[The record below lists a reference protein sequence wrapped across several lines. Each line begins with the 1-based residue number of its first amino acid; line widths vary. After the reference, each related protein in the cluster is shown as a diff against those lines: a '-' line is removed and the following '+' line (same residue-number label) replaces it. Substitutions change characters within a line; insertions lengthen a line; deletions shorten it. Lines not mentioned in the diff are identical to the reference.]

1 MKVLHYSGL
10 KSVMWP
16 KYAMEQYSISTW
28 DWRIYHDLA
37 LQNLDGRTVMIHL
50 EKFYFVMI
58 YMYLIAGNFRGRKL
72 SQIGEKYKFC
82 IAECSLVQL
91 Q

>member
-1 MKVLHYSGL
+1 MRLAHY
-10 KSVMWP
+10 
-16 KYAMEQYSISTW
+16 
-28 DWRIYHDLA
+28 DLA
-37 LQNLDGRTVMIHL
+37 LQNLDGGTVMIHL
-50 EKFYFVMI
+50 EKFNFVMI
-58 YMYLIAGNFRGRKL
+58 YMYLIVGNFRGRKL